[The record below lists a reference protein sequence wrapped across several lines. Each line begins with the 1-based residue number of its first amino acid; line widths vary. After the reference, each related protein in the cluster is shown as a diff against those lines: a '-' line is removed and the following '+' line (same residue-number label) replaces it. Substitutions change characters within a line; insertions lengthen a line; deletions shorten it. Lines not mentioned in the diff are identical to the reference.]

1 MSVWQLISVR
11 KLVPWDVKVC
21 WEIVKCDFGLLNK
34 NKNLVFVCCKILISF
49 VHLRETLE
57 PENIVAKNKKSMLK
71 VKHELYKDLEGEL
84 QKIDR

>member
-1 MSVWQLISVR
+1 M
-11 KLVPWDVKVC
+11 
-21 WEIVKCDFGLLNK
+21 
-34 NKNLVFVCCKILISF
+34 FVCCKILISL